1 MAHKMSAWDLASPHK
16 THATCTWESRLCD
29 GSCARDKLLLW
40 KTVMIQHPSFCVLPA
55 HLFFSGSLCTS
66 EPGMALL
73 LDSGIVEEL
82 DTLIRVPDWSLKW
95 ELCSVFV
102 LCSASEGQR
111 GPWFLEFVAEILCHL
126 FFFHSYVTWIVGSSP
141 MWHDIFLLLLFGYYS
156 SIYLLPCGNIYF
168 GECVLLPTWGCSDSC
183 LVLGSYCLECS
194 NMLVFC
200 PYPFASFLIL
210 RRSLTIFKDCFYI
223 MQ

>member
-1 MAHKMSAWDLASPHK
+1 MENSNDTTSILLCPAS
-16 THATCTWESRLCD
+16 S
-29 GSCARDKLLLW
+29 SLLW
-40 KTVMIQHPSFCVLPA
+40 QPVYIWAWHGTAARFRRCGRTGYSDKT
-55 HLFFSGSLCTS
+55 
-66 EPGMALL
+66 
-73 LDSGIVEEL
+73 
-82 DTLIRVPDWSLKW
+82 VPDWSLKW
-95 ELCSVFV
+95 GLCSVFV

-141 MWHDIFLLLLFGYYS
+141 MWHDILLLLLFGYYS

-200 PYPFASFLIL
+200 PYPFASFLTL
-210 RRSLTIFKDCFYI
+210 RRSLAIFKDYFCI